1 MVVNFSLFSQTSYIS
16 HEVNLSSSNVFSG
29 VAASR
34 YALALY
40 ELSKE
45 KNELN
50 KTEIEVNAMRNL
62 ITSNFEFKNMIVSP
76 IVDKTDQ
83 INVLKQLSEKF
94 NFSCTFK
101 NFLAFIASK
110 RRLFFLN
117 EILNNFTNLI
127 SLNRGEV
134 KVKLISSKALDLEE
148 IKKIKKDLEINY
160 GSKLNINY
168 IYDPEL
174 LGGLVVQI
182 GSTMID
188 TSIKSR
194 LKQYQKI
201 MSKN

>member
-94 NFSCTFK
+94 NFSYTFK

>member
-45 KNELN
+45 KNELD

>member
-16 HEVNLSSSNVFSG
+16 HEVKLSSSNVFSG

>member
-1 MVVNFSLFSQTSYIS
+1 M
-16 HEVNLSSSNVFSG
+16 
-29 VAASR
+29 
-34 YALALY
+34 
-40 ELSKE
+40 
-45 KNELN
+45 
-50 KTEIEVNAMRNL
+50 
-62 ITSNFEFKNMIVSP
+62 
-76 IVDKTDQ
+76 DKTDQ

-94 NFSCTFK
+94 NFSYTFK

-201 MSKN
+201 MSKNENKN